1 MTKRVEKRPVRLE
14 LAKTED
20 AGRLAIIQG
29 RAFLTELDHA
39 SAEDQKRLRELQD
52 PPLGPPD
59 IMDVKQTAEWIQ
71 SPECVYYKILLGD
84 YIVGGVLVAA
94 DAEKYHMENFW
105 RIFIEPMYQDRGIGE
120 EAMRQIFRLHPN
132 VRRWRLGTPEFHA
145 KNRHFYERMGF
156 TYLET
161 WKPAHTWFRSVE
173 YENVLPQEE
182 RLKL

>member
-1 MTKRVEKRPVRLE
+1 MPGEAGTRPVHLE
-14 LAKTED
+14 VAEPED
-20 AGRLAIIQG
+20 AGRLAIIQA
-29 RAFLTELDHA
+29 RAFLTELDYA
-39 SAEDQKRLRELQD
+39 PPEDQKRLRALED

-59 IMDVKQTAEWIQ
+59 IMDVEETLQKIQ
-71 SPECVYYKILLGD
+71 FPDCVYYKILLGNR
-84 YIVGGVLVAA
+84 IVGGVIVAA
-94 DAEKYHMENFW
+94 DAEKYSMENFW
-105 RIFIEPMYQDRGIGE
+105 RIFVEPMYQNRGIGE
-120 EAMRQIFRLHPN
+120 EAMRQIYRLHPD

-161 WKPAHTWFRSVE
+161 WQPEHTWFRSVE

>member
-1 MTKRVEKRPVRLE
+1 MPRRAEGRPVRLE
-14 LAKTED
+14 AAKPED
-20 AGRLAIIQG
+20 AERLAIIQG
-29 RAFLTELDHA
+29 RAFVTEEA
-39 SAEDQKRLRELQD
+39 FVPPEDLRKLRELPD
-52 PPLGPPD
+52 PPLGPPG
-59 IMDVKQTAEWIQ
+59 IMDVEWTRGMIE
-71 SPECVYYKILLGD
+71 STECVYYRIMLGKVL
-84 YIVGGVLVAA
+84 VGGVIVAA

-120 EAMRQIFRLHPN
+120 EAMRQIYRLHPN

-161 WKPAHTWFRSVE
+161 WKPEHTWFRSVE